1 MERRAFLAAVGA
13 TAGLAGCTIEGTAG
27 GGTGTAAATV
37 SFDVQGV
44 ESDHPLTVKY
54 TCDGENVSPKVIL
67 TEVAGRIESLAVTL
81 TDPDADGF
89 VHWTVWAIPPN
100 LPDVPESL
108 PRDPEVRLSEVTPMG
123 GESDAATLRQ
133 GTNGFGD
140 VGYRGPCPPEGER
153 HNYHITLFGLSE
165 AIDVEGGAEP
175 AAVQSA
181 IDDATIGRATVTTHY
196 ERGAGES
203 GDGDGESEGN

>member
-44 ESDHPLTVKY
+44 DSNHPLAVKY
-54 TCDGENVSPKVIL
+54 TCDGKNVSPKVTL
-67 TEVAGRIESLAVTL
+67 TEVSGQIESLAVTL
-81 TDPDADGF
+81 TDSDADGF
-89 VHWTVWAIPPN
+89 VHWTVWSIPPN
-100 LPDVPESL
+100 IPDVPESL
-108 PRDPEVRLSEVTPMG
+108 PKDAEVRLSEVTPMDGEG
-123 GESDAATLRQ
+123 GVVTLRQ
-133 GTNGFGD
+133 GTNDFGE

-153 HNYHITLFGLSE
+153 HNYHFTLFGLSE

-181 IDDATIGRATVTTHY
+181 IDEATIGRATVTTHY

-203 GDGDGESEGN
+203 GENGG